1 MEKMTDKTERMDD
14 KQHIELKIEYS
25 EALKE
30 INLVLQKYKKLEEIH
45 QETLSRLNMAQN
57 QYDKINEKYV

>member
-45 QETLSRLNMAQN
+45 Q
-57 QYDKINEKYV
+57 